1 MSAKAAPWDA
11 LITSVGLYIVIPL
24 ILAQS
29 LRKALLA
36 KGRKTLER
44 AVLTLGLGSVIR
56 MFVQP

>member
-1 MSAKAAPWDA
+1 MSAKAAPWDT
-11 LITSVGLYIVIPL
+11 LITSVGRYIVIPV
-24 ILAQS
+24 ILAQL

-36 KGRKTLER
+36 KGRKTRER

>member
-1 MSAKAAPWDA
+1 MSAKAAPWDT
-11 LITSVGLYIVIPL
+11 LITPVGLYIVIPL